1 MGKRMRIVDIAD
13 ELGVSTATV
22 SNVIHGKTKKIS
34 NQTVKRVQ
42 ELLEKYSYIPSMA
55 GILLAQNNSRIIGVV
70 VNNHQKYE
78 NKVLEDPFIASALNA
93 LAIEIQNSNYFMMIK
108 TTDNW
113 IEIARYASMWNMDG
127 LVLIGFCDN
136 DYERLRDNMHIPFV
150 VYDGYFKEDERICKL
165 SIDNY
170 GGGKYVGE
178 YLYDMGHRKVLCLAD
193 NYMCMDKER
202 ILGCTEGMS
211 NGQTDF
217 LEIPMKKE
225 MRISFYENRFDE
237 LMSYTAIFAVSDW
250 YAIELIY
257 FLQSKKVSVPNDMS
271 VIGFDNVPWSENIYP
286 RLTTVGQNT
295 SLRAK
300 VAIES
305 LKELKNGEC
314 SSAVKISPVN
324 LIIRDSVKGINT
336 YEA

>member
-1 MGKRMRIVDIAD
+1 MNERVRIVDIAD

-34 NQTVKRVQ
+34 DETVKRVQ

-78 NKVLEDPFIASALNA
+78 NKVLQDPFIASALNA
-93 LAIEIQNSNYFMMIK
+93 LAIEIQNSDYFMMVKIA
-108 TTDNW
+108 DNW
-113 IEIARYASMWNMDG
+113 NEIARYASMWNMDG
-127 LVLIGFCDN
+127 LVLIGFCES
-136 DYERLRDNMHIPFV
+136 DYEKLRDNTHIPFV
-150 VYDGYFKEDERICKL
+150 VYDGYFQEEKRICKL

-170 GGGKYVGE
+170 GGGKQVGE

-193 NYMCMDKER
+193 NYTCMDKER
-202 ILGCTEGMS
+202 ILGCRAGMKEFK
-211 NGQTDF
+211 TDF
-217 LEIPMKKE
+217 LQIPMKKE
-225 MRISFYENRFDE
+225 QRMSFYNERFDE
-237 LMSYTAIFAVSDW
+237 LMSYTAIFAVSDM

-257 FLQSKKVSVPNDMS
+257 FFQSRKIAVPNDIS

-286 RLTTVGQNT
+286 QLTTVGQNT
-295 SLRAK
+295 NLRAK
-300 VAIES
+300 MALES
-305 LKELKNGEC
+305 LNELKNGKC
-314 SSAVKISPVN
+314 DLPVKIAPVD
-324 LIIRDSVKGINT
+324 LIIRDSVKRIDT